1 MIARFCECITEYL
14 ANIDKAP
21 DPLVK
26 KEFYSTEINS
36 AFDILFNSW
45 LTSKDAKVTAM
56 TKTARLWFYSSSLCK
71 LFIVSI
77 ICILFIACLLFIYLF
92 ITSST

>member
-45 LTSKDAKVTAM
+45 LTSKDSKV
-56 TKTARLWFYSSSLCK
+56 RQ
-71 LFIVSI
+71 
-77 ICILFIACLLFIYLF
+77 
-92 ITSST
+92 